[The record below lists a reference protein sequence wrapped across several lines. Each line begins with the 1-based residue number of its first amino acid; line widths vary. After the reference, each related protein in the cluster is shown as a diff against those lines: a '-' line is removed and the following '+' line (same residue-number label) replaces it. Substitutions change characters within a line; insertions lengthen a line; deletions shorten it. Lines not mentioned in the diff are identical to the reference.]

1 MMTKGIAKLKA
12 TGARVH
18 LSYYGDGGLR
28 PTWGGGDA
36 GAPVSSGD
44 ALLLAERMAQNV
56 ADWDLDGVDIFTIG
70 IQERSLDF
78 PGQNVGFHY
87 SVIKNLRRLLPSGKT
102 ISYSIAPYSVFTP
115 EYWKRRSLSMASN
128 GRSNCPLSQ
137 VP

>member
-1 MMTKGIAKLKA
+1 MTKGIAKLKA

-36 GAPVSSGD
+36 EAPVSSGD
-44 ALLLAERMAQNV
+44 AFLLAERMAQNV

-70 IQERSLDF
+70 IQERSLGF

-102 ISYSIAPYSVFTP
+102 ISYSIAPYSPRVL
-115 EYWKRRSLSMASN
+115 K
-128 GRSNCPLSQ
+128 
-137 VP
+137 

>member
-1 MMTKGIAKLKA
+1 MMSKGIAKLKA

-36 GAPVSSGD
+36 EAPVSSGD
-44 ALLLAERMAQNV
+44 AFLLAERMAQNV

-70 IQERSLDF
+70 IQERSLGF

-87 SVIKNLRRLLPSGKT
+87 SMIKKPSPASPIWENHILLNS
-102 ISYSIAPYSVFTP
+102 AVFTS
-115 EYWKRRSLSMASN
+115 EY
-128 GRSNCPLSQ
+128 
-137 VP
+137 